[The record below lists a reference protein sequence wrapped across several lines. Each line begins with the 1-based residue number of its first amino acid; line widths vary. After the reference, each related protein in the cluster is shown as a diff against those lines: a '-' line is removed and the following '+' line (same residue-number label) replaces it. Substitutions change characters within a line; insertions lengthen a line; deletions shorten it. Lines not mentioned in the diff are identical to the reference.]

1 MLFCHL
7 RFFHFFNELSQN
19 FYKKTVN
26 FKTTMSIL
34 NSTMLL
40 SFMIRKFLAL
50 KWQPFFIFFEICIKV
65 CSLFNI
71 CKLK

>member
-19 FYKKTVN
+19 FYEKTVN

-50 KWQPFFIFFEICIKV
+50 KWQPF
-65 CSLFNI
+65 
-71 CKLK
+71 